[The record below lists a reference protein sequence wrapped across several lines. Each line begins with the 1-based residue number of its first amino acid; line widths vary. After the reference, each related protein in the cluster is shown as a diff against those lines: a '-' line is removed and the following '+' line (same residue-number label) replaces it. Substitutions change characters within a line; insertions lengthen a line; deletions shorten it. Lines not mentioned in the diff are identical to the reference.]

1 MRPQSKNKWDYTN
14 QNTRANAHHQ
24 SISFRLIR
32 RASLWESSFYNW
44 ILLISCSFL
53 RWRGT
58 FPICDV
64 CYYFEVPRSA
74 VCRFLSFLVRNISE
88 PFNSNYDFWASGVE
102 IWAFEWEWTILVDL
116 IMEQITTRIF
126 QWDSPRDTAM
136 TMGSNRARKILTII
150 ARDPVLVG
158 DSEPWYGWLHLK
170 WARLHFDFWAR
181 SG

>member
-1 MRPQSKNKWDYTN
+1 MR
-14 QNTRANAHHQ
+14 RV
-24 SISFRLIR
+24 
-32 RASLWESSFYNW
+32 SLWGSSFYNW
-44 ILLISCSFL
+44 ILFISCSFL
-53 RWRGT
+53 RWRGA

-102 IWAFEWEWTILVDL
+102 ILAFKWEWTILVDL

-136 TMGSNRARKILTII
+136 TMGSNRLLENCSQSLPAILSLWETVSLDMDGCTSNGL
-150 ARDPVLVG
+150 ACTLT
-158 DSEPWYGWLHLK
+158 SEPGQVNNASVWALSFGLAWY
-170 WARLHFDFWAR
+170 
-181 SG
+181 